1 MRLVCPW
8 SSGTLLNDQYSG
20 TFLDEITRVALLTVV
35 LGISVVLA
43 TGCAL
48 TGTGVSAKLISSVTK
63 SRQVTEA
70 ASQNEIYQPARSP
83 AFSDFFGS

>member
-1 MRLVCPW
+1 M
-8 SSGTLLNDQYSG
+8 LNDQYSG
-20 TFLDEITRVALLTVV
+20 TFLDEITRAVLLTVV

-43 TGCAL
+43 TGCVP
-48 TGTGVSAKLISSVTK
+48 TGTGVSAKLISSLTK

-70 ASQNEIYQPARSP
+70 AQNEIYQPARSP